1 MSTLNFS
8 DKVVLITGGTRG
20 IGLETALAF
29 GKRGARCFLTYNWGE
44 HDEEG
49 ITADFVK
56 IGAPVPRFIQADVS
70 SKEDTFTL
78 MEQLRQEVKKVDI
91 FISNVSVAQVIESF
105 DDYSLK
111 GLKQSISYS
120 SWPLVS
126 YTLKLKE
133 VFGVYPNHVMAVSST
148 GPDDYSFG
156 YDYVAASKTVLE
168 ILCRY
173 LSQRLRKENVVIN
186 AVRSRAIKTKTF
198 EDTFGE
204 ELAPFVKQF
213 LPDSY
218 WIAPEDLANTLVAL
232 CSGYCDAICGQ
243 TITVDKGTSFFD
255 NFMDLYTRHRKGQL
269 QMNQ

>member
-1 MSTLNFS
+1 MSALDFTG
-8 DKVVLITGGTRG
+8 KVVLITGGTRG
-20 IGLETALAF
+20 IGLETARAF
-29 GKRGARCFLTYNWGE
+29 GQRGARCFLTYSWGE
-44 HDEEG
+44 HDEEA
-49 ITADFVK
+49 ITADFTAV
-56 IGAPVPRFIQADVS
+56 GAPAPRFIQADVS
-70 SKEDTFTL
+70 SAEDTEAL
-78 MEQLRQEVKKVDI
+78 MERLKREVEKIDV
-91 FISNVSVAQVIESF
+91 FISNVSVAQVIQSF
-105 DDYSLK
+105 DDYNLK

-126 YTLKLKE
+126 YTLKIKE
-133 VFGVYPNHVMAVSST
+133 VFDRYPSHVMAVSST

-168 ILCRY
+168 TLCRY
-173 LSQRLRKENVVIN
+173 LGQHLRKENVVIN

-204 ELAPFVKQF
+204 ELVPFVKQF

-218 WIAPEDLANTLVAL
+218 WISPEDLADTLVAL

-269 QMNQ
+269 PVNL